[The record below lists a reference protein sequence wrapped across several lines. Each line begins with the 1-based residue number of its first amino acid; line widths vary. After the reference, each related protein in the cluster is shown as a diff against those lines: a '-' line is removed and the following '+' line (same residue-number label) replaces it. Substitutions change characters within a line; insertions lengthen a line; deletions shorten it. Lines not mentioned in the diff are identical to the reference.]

1 MRPIPQFWG
10 RYKQISLTWLRKAKY
25 YLLQHA
31 SAAKAYAPAA
41 GVYIASI
48 YCILRQFILP
58 IAIGCQSIN
67 CQSTL
72 YLSSGA
78 HLKCGTAAFEHKRQ
92 KRRSFVPSHNYALV
106 TDGHIF

>member
-1 MRPIPQFWG
+1 MKPIPQFWG
-10 RYKQISLTWLRKAKY
+10 GYKQISLTALRKAKY

-58 IAIGCQSIN
+58 IAIGCRSIN
-67 CQSTL
+67 CRSTL
-72 YLSSGA
+72 YLYSGT
-78 HLKCGTAAFEHKRQ
+78 HSKCGTAAFEHKRR
-92 KRRSFVPSHNYALV
+92 KRRSFVPSHNYVLV
-106 TDGHIF
+106 TDGQFF